1 MAFNLEAYQTV
12 AERLKIALDTH
23 AKDDIRIITD
33 LLHVQRDEAGKPIQ
47 YICRTQIYFGNTLK
61 AQDIA
66 EEMVGSSNV
75 NRNNAMENASTSSL
89 GRCLGLIGF
98 LGVDPETKKP
108 IRPTREDMQK
118 DARIDANKV
127 ATAQQRKVEYTAEQ
141 IASVRELMAK
151 VGDEALTMEGLKSI
165 YEQANAL
172 QVTYANVDGT
182 TLNTLIGKRKK
193 ELEKLYA

>member
-1 MAFNLEAYQTV
+1 MAFNLDAYQTV
-12 AERLKIALDTH
+12 AERLKIALETH

-33 LLHVQRDEAGKPIQ
+33 LLHVQRDDAGKPIQ

-98 LGVDPETKKP
+98 LGTDPETKKP

-127 ATAQQRKVEYTAEQ
+127 ATANQKKVEYTADQ
-141 IASVRELMAK
+141 IATVKQLMSK
-151 VGDEALTMEGLKSI
+151 VNDADKLESLKAVYDEATT
-165 YEQANAL
+165 L
-172 QVTYANVDGT
+172 QLTYAVVDGT
-182 TLNTLIGKRKK
+182 TLNAVIGKRKK
-193 ELEKLYA
+193 ELEQLYA